1 MAKQRFRL
9 ETLLRLRE
17 TAREQRQRALAEAY
31 EAESQLE
38 QHRSQLEAELANV
51 RNNYREAS
59 QPGQMDVDRLM
70 AAQRYELTL
79 HAQVR
84 QLADQQR
91 LLGEE
96 TQRRRDAL
104 VEADRQVKVLE
115 RLKEVHRQ
123 RNREVDRKAEEK
135 FLDEVAARTVREA
148 RQT

>member
-1 MAKQRFRL
+1 MARQRFRL

-31 EAESQLE
+31 QAEGQLE
-38 QHRSQLEAELANV
+38 QHRSEIEAELANV

-59 QPGQMDVDRLM
+59 QPGRMDVDRLM
-70 AAQRYELTL
+70 AAQRYELSL
-79 HAQVR
+79 HAQAQ

-115 RLKEVHRQ
+115 RLKEVHRE
-123 RNREVDRKAEEK
+123 RNREIDRKTEEK